1 MSVESHSQIQMN
13 LALYE
18 IESAKRSLQK
28 ACDKYHKA
36 LIQSQCTHQWT
47 HKEVDSVLDNF
58 SLDSWHCD
66 KCNMTIFFNPES
78 STNEQ

>member
-36 LIQSQCTHQWT
+36 LIQSQCCHQWN
-47 HKEVDSVLDNF
+47 HHYVSSILGDVPM
-58 SLDSWHCD
+58 DSWHCD
-66 KCNMTIFFNPES
+66 KCNMTIFFDPES
-78 STNEQ
+78 SNEQ